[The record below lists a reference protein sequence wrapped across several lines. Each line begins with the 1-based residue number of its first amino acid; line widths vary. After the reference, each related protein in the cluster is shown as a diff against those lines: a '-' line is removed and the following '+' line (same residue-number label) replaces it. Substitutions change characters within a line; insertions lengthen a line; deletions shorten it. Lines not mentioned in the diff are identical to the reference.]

1 MEGYTDEKEFLNE
14 LKKDKELESESSKE
28 LNEDSLQKLRSKS
41 IKYRDLFLSKKQIDV
56 VKDGKIEW

>member
-41 IKYRDLFLSKKQIDV
+41 NKYRDLFLSKKQIDV